1 MALPKSV
8 TKVTKDGVKFT
19 SSVDRANYLMVE
31 LIRAALRDTAKLV
44 RKRMIEKLKKL
55 PGMRR
60 HRRIYR
66 STQYWVR
73 KREGDLQIGFG
84 HSKKGTS
91 GDAWYAIQQELGT
104 KNQPKRGILRKT
116 VMENIDDISRIQ
128 GQYLSAIED
137 ENRAVGLIDVDGD
150 VYESKGEPE

>member
-19 SSVDRANYLMVE
+19 SSVDRTNYLLVE
-31 LIRAALRDTAKLV
+31 LIRAALRDVAKLI

-60 HRRIYR
+60 NRRIYR

-73 KREGDLQIGFG
+73 RRESDLLIGFKHKSWYG
-84 HSKKGTS
+84 ADSELGKKG
-91 GDAWYAIQQELGT
+91 
-104 KNQPKRGILRKT
+104 QPARNILRST
-116 VMENIDDISRIQ
+116 VMENIDDIRRIE

-137 ENRAVGLIDVDGD
+137 ENRAIGLIDVDGD
-150 VYESKGEPE
+150 VYQSKGEPEK